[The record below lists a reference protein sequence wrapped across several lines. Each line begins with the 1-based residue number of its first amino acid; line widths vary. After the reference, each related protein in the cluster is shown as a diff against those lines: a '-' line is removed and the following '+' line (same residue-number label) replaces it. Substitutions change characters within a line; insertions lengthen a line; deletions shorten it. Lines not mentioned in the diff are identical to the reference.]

1 MRRITLPLWALRYGA
16 AALPLALMAMYAKV
30 RWLEL
35 GAFRIVARSVGRE
48 GAESLTP
55 LERYAFLRADLLT
68 DVVLLPLL
76 VAAVALVLRPRWRV
90 VATTL
95 LLAIIA
101 VAFYIQVRAQASV
114 GTFLHARLYISAIRF
129 ADERPDIAGSYIPIG
144 GLVKLGLTVLA
155 CGVVATWAWWRDP
168 ARRPTTGS
176 RLERTAG
183 LALGAVMLGAT
194 ALAWVPGDV
203 PATRMHRSMLTRA
216 LTAYWQ
222 QGGASAAEFA
232 DLTPAAM
239 SAAYRG
245 IAGVPPSPPDSAWW
259 GRARGFDL
267 LMYVMETVPTACVDF
282 TRRLARYP
290 TTARLRRTGIVAARH
305 HTAYP
310 YSSLA
315 NFSMLT
321 GWYPPEYARV
331 FMQRHE
337 RDRIPSL
344 LWHLRERG
352 YRTALYE
359 PYPALFEDDPTMF
372 RLVGVEEQV
381 IPGTPPPSGAWVW
394 SEIARNDSIA
404 ATRLTARMDEWLAA
418 DQRFAIVYAPQI
430 SHAPWRDPVPG
441 RDTTNLLERCR
452 ALVAIQD
459 SVLGG
464 LLGVLE
470 RHDRLDSTLIVLT
483 ADHGV
488 RTKQEDSRFVPG
500 ILDAY
505 SFQVPLLIAAPGIMD
520 STTVITSVT
529 GSVDVA
535 PTILDLMGVA
545 RDRDREQGNALWD
558 PRIADRTTFV
568 LANQLFGVN
577 GYHRRGRFIQWNAM
591 TGALCASTG
600 HLACAGRY
608 LVSSD
613 SARAAVRVIERFSAL
628 QRVWL
633 EQFVL
638 QSATP

>member
-1 MRRITLPLWALRYGA
+1 VTGRRPGVWALRYGA
-16 AALPLALMAMYAKV
+16 AALPLALMAVYAKE
-30 RWLEL
+30 RWLHL

-48 GAESLTP
+48 NAESLTW
-55 LERYAFLRADLLT
+55 LERYAFLRGDLLT

-76 VAAVALVLRPRWRV
+76 VAALALALRPRWRAV
-90 VATTL
+90 VTTL
-95 LLAIIA
+95 VLALIA

-114 GTFLHARLYISAIRF
+114 GTFLHARLFISAIRF

-144 GLVKLGLTVLA
+144 GLVKLGLVI
-155 CGVVATWAWWRDP
+155 VATAVIAAWAWWRDP
-168 ARRPTTGS
+168 ARRPS
-176 RLERTAG
+176 MVLPLEQAGG
-183 LALGAVMLGAT
+183 LALGALLLSAT
-194 ALAWVPGDV
+194 VLAWVPGTV

-216 LTAYWQ
+216 LVAYVQ
-222 QGGASAAEFA
+222 MGGASAAEFA

-282 TRRLARYP
+282 TRNLARYP

-305 HTAYP
+305 HTSYP

-315 NFSMLT
+315 NFSTLT
-321 GWYPPEYARV
+321 GWYPPEYARA

-337 RDRIPSL
+337 RGRIPSL

-352 YRTALYE
+352 YRTALFE
-359 PYPALFEDDPTMF
+359 PYPALFEDDPTMY
-372 RLVGVEEQV
+372 RLVGVQQQV
-381 IPGTPPPSGAWVW
+381 VPGTPPPDGRWVW
-394 SEIARNDSIA
+394 RDIVRNDSIA
-404 ATRLTARMDEWLAA
+404 AEGLVAQLDRWLAA
-418 DQRFAIVYAPQI
+418 GQRYAVMYAPQI

-441 RDTTNLLERCR
+441 RDTTNLLARCR
-452 ALVAIQD
+452 DLVAIQD

-470 RHDRLDSTLIVLT
+470 RHDRLDSTLIVFT

-488 RTKQEDSRFVPG
+488 RTKQEDPRFVPG

-505 SFQVPLLIAAPGIMD
+505 SFQVPLLIAAPGAFD
-520 STTVITSVT
+520 STTVIASVT
-529 GSVDVA
+529 GAVDVA
-535 PTILDLMGVA
+535 PTVLDLMGVI

-568 LANQLFGVN
+568 LAHRLFGVD
-577 GYHRRGRFIQWNAM
+577 GFHRRGQYIQWNAM
-591 TGALCASTG
+591 TGALCVATEFLHCRS
-600 HLACAGRY
+600 RY
-608 LVSSD
+608 LAEGD
-613 SARAAVRVIERFSAL
+613 SARAAVRVLQRFTAL

-638 QSATP
+638 ESGAP